1 NRRSTD
7 DEWSEDRGA
16 NYPGSIGSSARCMKS
31 TASGERATR
40 MMVAI
45 KTGNLVLAFVLEL
58 CILAALGYWGL
69 QTASGPIAK
78 GALGIGAP
86 VLAAVVWG
94 MFLAPKA
101 AVQLPTVAYWA
112 LKAVI
117 FGLAVLALAVAGH
130 PTLAW
135 IFGAVALL
143 NGTLLYAWR
152 Q

>member
-1 NRRSTD
+1 
-7 DEWSEDRGA
+7 
-16 NYPGSIGSSARCMKS
+16 
-31 TASGERATR
+31 

-69 QTASGPIAK
+69 QTGSGPIAK

-117 FGLAVLALAVAGH
+117 FGLAVAGH

-143 NGTLLYAWR
+143 NGALLYAWR